1 MIFVDID
8 VITVCV
14 RERSRGSATQVRYAE
29 AHVVPAVRPL
39 ARSSLAILYK
49 LSVVFCEEGHI
60 GHRTCHGHYCKFV
73 SPVVS
78 CHQNAVAKAV
88 GEISNLPI
96 RLEFQRGQDWPRV
109 DSVLCSCLFYS
120 DYWTFICL
128 PDGLHNAAT
137 CARHPGDTCDGS
149 GLALALPTK
158 GSILAMADMRLD
170 RAVGSFRR
178 RQTILALSHWFVL
191 RAYTG
196 QGRVCLHAQKTTN
209 SMLECNQLHLTW
221 GSRSSSQF

>member
-1 MIFVDID
+1 MIVVDID

-14 RERSRGSATQVRYAE
+14 RERSRGSATRAHSAQ

-120 DYWTFICL
+120 DY
-128 PDGLHNAAT
+128 
-137 CARHPGDTCDGS
+137 
-149 GLALALPTK
+149 
-158 GSILAMADMRLD
+158 
-170 RAVGSFRR
+170 
-178 RQTILALSHWFVL
+178 
-191 RAYTG
+191 
-196 QGRVCLHAQKTTN
+196 
-209 SMLECNQLHLTW
+209 
-221 GSRSSSQF
+221 

>member
-1 MIFVDID
+1 MSSRFVSENGRG
-8 VITVCV
+8 VCNT
-14 RERSRGSATQVRYAE
+14 GSLCWSARCARCE
-29 AHVVPAVRPL
+29 AL

-109 DSVLCSCLFYS
+109 DSVLCSVCSTVIIEPSFVFLMGS
-120 DYWTFICL
+120 IML
-128 PDGLHNAAT
+128 P
-137 CARHPGDTCDGS
+137 PVQDTRE
-149 GLALALPTK
+149 
-158 GSILAMADMRLD
+158 ILAMDQGWRWP
-170 RAVGSFRR
+170 FRR
-178 RQTILALSHWFVL
+178 KGALSPWQTWDWIEQLGVL
-191 RAYTG
+191 EGGKPSLLWVIDLYCGLT
-196 QGRVCLHAQKTTN
+196 QDKVVSVCTPRKLLIRCWN
-209 SMLECNQLHLTW
+209 VI
-221 GSRSSSQF
+221 SSI